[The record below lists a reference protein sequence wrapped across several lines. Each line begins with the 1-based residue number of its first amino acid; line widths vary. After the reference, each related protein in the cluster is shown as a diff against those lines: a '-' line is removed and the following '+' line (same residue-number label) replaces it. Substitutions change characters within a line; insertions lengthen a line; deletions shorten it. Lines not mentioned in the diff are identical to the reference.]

1 VSYIKVYLDGSFFR
15 RIEDSTGIKIDYI
28 RTSKNLSIELED
40 FLKSHSIFYSELE
53 IEIEIE
59 RNFNGVYILGEAD
72 LKVVSTQILNWW
84 HSWKIS
90 STQQLLMVRLEVT
103 GNE

>member
-1 VSYIKVYLDGSFFR
+1 MSSIKVYLDGSFFR

-40 FLKSHSIFYSELE
+40 FLKSHSIFYSE

-84 HSWKIS
+84 HRWKIS
-90 STQQLLMVRLEVT
+90 STQQLWVVHREVT